1 MNNKIPLL
9 ILIVIAFI
17 ISCSNNN
24 TNPNNSQGVKEKTE
38 LGNVETPTDNGS
50 NSGNTSSNDNG
61 SDNEGTGINNN
72 GDKPTIE
79 ALNGIVEYGGKG
91 QLNIKL
97 LDGIHAVG
105 PEDIQVYVDIYE
117 EDKIA
122 SVHARGLFNFDNIKL
137 DNNKNTYYS
146 SDYKGNYTLTMR
158 FGKDS
163 ITDFQVIIH
172 FNGDN
177 YKYYVTADKL
187 DKIIRN

>member
-1 MNNKIPLL
+1 MKAKIFL
-9 ILIVIAFI
+9 IIMI
-17 ISCSNNN
+17 ILFAVSCANNN
-24 TNPNNSQGVKEKTE
+24 PANPVQNNNETKNTE
-38 LGNVETPTDNGS
+38 NNANSGNTSS
-50 NSGNTSSNDNG
+50 NSGNTSSNNNG
-61 SDNEGTGINNN
+61 GTEINNY
-72 GDKPTIE
+72 GDKISIDS
-79 ALNGIVEYGGKG
+79 LDGIVEYGGKG

-97 LDGIHAVG
+97 LDGIHVVG
-105 PEDIQVYVDIYE
+105 PEDIQIYVDIYQ

>member
-1 MNNKIPLL
+1 MKIKILLTVILILFAVSCAKNNPSNPIQNNNK
-9 ILIVIAFI
+9 
-17 ISCSNNN
+17 
-24 TNPNNSQGVKEKTE
+24 
-38 LGNVETPTDNGS
+38 S
-50 NSGNTSSNDNG
+50 NSIIGYNNG
-61 SDNEGTGINNN
+61 ENWKINNY
-72 GDKPTIE
+72 GDKVSIDS
-79 ALNGIVEYGGKG
+79 LDGIVEYGGKG
-91 QLNIKL
+91 QLNIKW
-97 LDGIHAVG
+97 LDGIHAEG

-122 SVHARGLFNFDNIKL
+122 RVHAGGLFNFDNIKL

-146 SDYKGNYTLTMR
+146 SDDKGNYTLTMR

-163 ITDFQVIIH
+163 ITDFQVIIY

>member
-1 MNNKIPLL
+1 MKAKIFL
-9 ILIVIAFI
+9 IIMI
-17 ISCSNNN
+17 ILFAVSCANNN
-24 TNPNNSQGVKEKTE
+24 PANPVQNNNETKNTE
-38 LGNVETPTDNGS
+38 NNANSGNTSS